1 MLNLVRNAIETMEC
15 ARERTLRIKSDLDE
29 SGDILV
35 SLEDSGAGIDQQDLG
50 HIFDPLF
57 TTKPQGL
64 GIGLSIC
71 RSIIQGHGGRLW
83 AVSTVGRGSTFFIQL
98 PRVQE
103 GDGF

>member
-1 MLNLVRNAIETMEC
+1 MLNLIRNAIEAVES
-15 ARERTLRIKSDLDE
+15 ARERTLHIKSDLNE

-35 SLEDSGAGIDQQDLG
+35 SVGDSGAGISEQDLG

-83 AVSTVGRGSTFFIQL
+83 AISTVGRGSTFFIQL
-98 PRVQE
+98 PRAQ
-103 GDGF
+103 DG